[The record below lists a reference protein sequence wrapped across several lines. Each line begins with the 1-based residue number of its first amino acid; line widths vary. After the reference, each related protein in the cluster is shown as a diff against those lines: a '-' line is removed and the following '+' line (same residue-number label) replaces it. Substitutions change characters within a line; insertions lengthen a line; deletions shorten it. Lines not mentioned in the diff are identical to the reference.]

1 TMAATKTR
9 GARNGKPPATTEP
22 TATLPPDQG
31 DAQEGPANGNGPP
44 NGQPAAEK
52 RRPVISFRFPTDR
65 TTTVEVALWPNKIK
79 FADGTEAEVLAATI
93 QRSFKDAQGE
103 YVENRSFRVHDLPV
117 LSHALARAY
126 AYAMDQWELNG
137 SCPF

>member
-1 TMAATKTR
+1 MATTKTR
-9 GARNGKPPATTEP
+9 GARNGKPPATTEL
-22 TATLPPDQG
+22 TAAPSPDQG
-31 DAQEGPANGNGPP
+31 DAQEGATNGNRPP

-79 FADGTEAEVLAATI
+79 LADGTEVEVLVATI
-93 QRSFKDAQGE
+93 QRSYKDAQGE

-117 LSHALARAY
+117 LSHTLARAY
-126 AYAMDQWELNG
+126 AYAMDQRELNG